1 MPRALF
7 FLLAIFIW
15 VMAHFY
21 VGRRLITQSKAPLP
35 VAIAGW
41 SVIGLDLLLAVFS
54 FANRR
59 LDIELPFSNEIQWV
73 TYLGMGAFVLF
84 FVLVLARD
92 AISLILWLV
101 EKFTGDKDRD
111 EDQNPE
117 KPGHGDKLSR
127 RELFQRASSVGIV
140 AAGTAGVT
148 HGFHEARRIPRVK
161 KVEVP
166 VKGLD
171 PALDG
176 FHIVQLSDIHVGPTI
191 KGDFLSAVVDEVN
204 KLGADM
210 VAITGDLIDG
220 HVRDLREDVSH
231 LARLKSRH
239 GTFYVNGNH
248 EYYWDAPG
256 WAQEVARLGGK
267 PLLNAHQ
274 VIRHQGA
281 PLVVAGVNDYSA
293 GRHIAAHASS
303 PKKAVEGAPEGAF
316 KLLLAHQPKSIYE
329 AAEANIDLQLSG
341 HTHGGQFWPW
351 NLVVGLAHPFTAGLD
366 MYEEKTWIYVSRG
379 TGYWGPPMRIGAPS
393 EITSIKLVRA

>member
-21 VGRRLITQSKAPLP
+21 VGRRLITESKVPRPA
-35 VAIAGW
+35 AIVGW
-41 SVIGLDLLLAVFS
+41 SVLLSDVVLAIFAI
-54 FANRR
+54 ANRR
-59 LDIELPFSNEIQWV
+59 IGLEVPFANELQWI

-92 AISLILWLV
+92 AVSLSLWAI
-101 EKFTGDKDRD
+101 EKFSKDKD
-111 EDQNPE
+111 EDRAPENPE
-117 KPGHGDKLSR
+117 HGGKLTR

-148 HGFHEARRIPRVK
+148 HGLHEARRVPRVK

-166 VKGLD
+166 IKGLD

-220 HVRDLREDVSH
+220 HVISLREDVSH
-231 LARLKSRH
+231 LGRLKSRH
-239 GTFYVNGNH
+239 GTFYVTGNH

-274 VIRHQGA
+274 VIQHEGA

-293 GRHIAAHASS
+293 GRHIPEHASS
-303 PKKAVEGAPEGAF
+303 PKKAVAGAPKDAF

-351 NLVVGLAHPFTAGLD
+351 NLVVGLAHPFSAGLD
-366 MYEEKTWIYVSRG
+366 MYEEKTWIYVSCG

>member
-21 VGRRLITQSKAPLP
+21 VGRRLITESRVPRPA
-35 VAIAGW
+35 AIVGW
-41 SVIGLDLLLAVFS
+41 SVLLSDVVLAIFAI
-54 FANRR
+54 ANRR
-59 LDIELPFSNEIQWV
+59 IGLEVPFANELQWI

-92 AISLILWLV
+92 AVSLILWAI
-101 EKFTGDKDRD
+101 EKFSKDKD
-111 EDQNPE
+111 EDRAPENPE
-117 KPGHGDKLSR
+117 HGGKLTR

-148 HGFHEARRIPRVK
+148 HGLHEARRVPRVK

-166 VKGLD
+166 IKGLD

-220 HVRDLREDVSH
+220 HVISLREDVSH
-231 LARLKSRH
+231 LGRLKSRH
-239 GTFYVNGNH
+239 GTFYVTGNH

-274 VIRHQGA
+274 VIQHEGA

-293 GRHIAAHASS
+293 GRHIPEHASS
-303 PKKAVEGAPEGAF
+303 PKKAVAGAPKDAF

-351 NLVVGLAHPFTAGLD
+351 NLVVGLAHPFSAGLD
-366 MYEEKTWIYVSRG
+366 MYEEKTWIYVSCG

>member
-21 VGRRLITQSKAPLP
+21 VGRRLITESKVPRPA
-35 VAIAGW
+35 AIVGW
-41 SVIGLDLLLAVFS
+41 SVLLSDVVLAIFAI
-54 FANRR
+54 ANRR
-59 LDIELPFSNEIQWV
+59 IGLEVPFANELQWI

-92 AISLILWLV
+92 AVSLILWAI
-101 EKFTGDKDRD
+101 EKFSKDKD
-111 EDQNPE
+111 EDRAPENPE
-117 KPGHGDKLSR
+117 HGGKLTR

-148 HGFHEARRIPRVK
+148 HGLHEARRVPRVK

-166 VKGLD
+166 IKGLD

-220 HVRDLREDVSH
+220 HVISLREDVSH
-231 LARLKSRH
+231 LGRLKSRH
-239 GTFYVNGNH
+239 GTFYVTGNH

-274 VIRHQGA
+274 VIQHEGA

-293 GRHIAAHASS
+293 GRHIPEHASS
-303 PKKAVEGAPEGAF
+303 PKKAVAGAPKDAF

-351 NLVVGLAHPFTAGLD
+351 NLVVGLAHPFSAGLD
-366 MYEEKTWIYVSRG
+366 MYEEKTWIYVSCG

>member
-21 VGRRLITQSKAPLP
+21 VGRRLITESKVPRPA
-35 VAIAGW
+35 AIVGW
-41 SVIGLDLLLAVFS
+41 SVLLADVVLAIFAI
-54 FANRR
+54 ANRR
-59 LDIELPFSNEIQWV
+59 IGLEVPFANELQWI

-92 AISLILWLV
+92 AVSLILWAI
-101 EKFTGDKDRD
+101 EKFSKDKD
-111 EDQNPE
+111 EDRAPENPE
-117 KPGHGDKLSR
+117 HGGKLTR

-148 HGFHEARRIPRVK
+148 HGLHEARRVPRVK

-166 VKGLD
+166 IKGLD

-220 HVRDLREDVSH
+220 HVISLREDVSH
-231 LARLKSRH
+231 LGRLKSRH
-239 GTFYVNGNH
+239 GTFYVTGNH

-274 VIRHQGA
+274 VIQHEGA

-293 GRHIAAHASS
+293 GRHIPEHASS
-303 PKKAVEGAPEGAF
+303 PKKAVAGAPEDAF

-351 NLVVGLAHPFTAGLD
+351 NLVVGLAHPFSAGLD
-366 MYEEKTWIYVSRG
+366 MYEEKTWIYVSCG

>member
-35 VAIAGW
+35 VAIGGW
-41 SVIGLDLLLAVFS
+41 SILGLDLFLAIFS

-59 LDIELPFSNEIQWV
+59 LDIELPFANEIQWL

-92 AISLILWLV
+92 AFSLILWV
-101 EKFTGDKDRD
+101 IEKFSGDERD
-111 EDQNPE
+111 KEPVE
-117 KPGHGDKLSR
+117 PTPGHGDKLTR

-148 HGFHEARRIPRVK
+148 HGFHEARRLPRVK
-161 KVEVP
+161 HVEVP
-166 VKGLD
+166 VKDLD

-220 HVRDLREDVSH
+220 HVEDLREDVSH
-231 LARLKSRH
+231 LGRLKSRH
-239 GTFYVNGNH
+239 GTFYVTGNH

-256 WAQEVARLGGK
+256 WAGEVARLGGK

-281 PLVVAGVNDYSA
+281 EFVVAGVNDYSA
-293 GRHIAAHASS
+293 GRHIPAHASS
-303 PKKAVEGAPEGAF
+303 PKKAVQGAPKDAF

-329 AAEANIDLQLSG
+329 AAEAGIDLQLSG

-351 NLVVGLAHPFTAGLD
+351 NLVVGLAHPFSAGLD
-366 MYEEKTWIYVSRG
+366 MYEEKTWIYVSCG

-393 EITSIKLVRA
+393 EITSIKLVPA

>member
-21 VGRRLITQSKAPLP
+21 VGRRLITESKVPRPA
-35 VAIAGW
+35 AIVGW
-41 SVIGLDLLLAVFS
+41 SVLLSDVVLAIFAI
-54 FANRR
+54 ANRR
-59 LDIELPFSNEIQWV
+59 IGLEVPFANELQWI

-92 AISLILWLV
+92 AVSLILWAI
-101 EKFTGDKDRD
+101 EKFSKDKD
-111 EDQNPE
+111 EDRAPENPE
-117 KPGHGDKLSR
+117 HGGKLTR

-148 HGFHEARRIPRVK
+148 HGLHEARRVPRVK

-166 VKGLD
+166 IKGLD

-220 HVRDLREDVSH
+220 HVISLREDVSH
-231 LARLKSRH
+231 LGRLKSRH
-239 GTFYVNGNH
+239 GTFYVTGNH

-274 VIRHQGA
+274 VIQHEGA

-293 GRHIAAHASS
+293 GRHIPEHASS
-303 PKKAVEGAPEGAF
+303 PKKAVAGAPKDAF
-316 KLLLAHQPKSIYE
+316 
-329 AAEANIDLQLSG
+329 
-341 HTHGGQFWPW
+341 
-351 NLVVGLAHPFTAGLD
+351 
-366 MYEEKTWIYVSRG
+366 
-379 TGYWGPPMRIGAPS
+379 
-393 EITSIKLVRA
+393 

>member
-21 VGRRLITQSKAPLP
+21 VGRRLITESKVPRPA
-35 VAIAGW
+35 AIVGW
-41 SVIGLDLLLAVFS
+41 SVLLADVVLAIFAI
-54 FANRR
+54 ANRR
-59 LDIELPFSNEIQWV
+59 IGLEVPFANELQWI

-92 AISLILWLV
+92 TVSLILWAI
-101 EKFTGDKDRD
+101 EKFSKDKD
-111 EDQNPE
+111 EDRAPENPE
-117 KPGHGDKLSR
+117 HGGKLTR

-148 HGFHEARRIPRVK
+148 HGLHEARRVPRVK

-166 VKGLD
+166 IKGLD

-220 HVRDLREDVSH
+220 HVISLREDVSH
-231 LARLKSRH
+231 LGRLKSRH
-239 GTFYVNGNH
+239 GTFYVTGNH

-274 VIRHQGA
+274 VIQHEGA

-293 GRHIAAHASS
+293 GRHIPEHASS
-303 PKKAVEGAPEGAF
+303 PKKAVAGAPKDAF

-351 NLVVGLAHPFTAGLD
+351 NLVVGLAHPFSAGLD
-366 MYEEKTWIYVSRG
+366 MYEEKTWIYVSCG

>member
-21 VGRRLITQSKAPLP
+21 VGRRLITESKVPRPA
-35 VAIAGW
+35 AIVGW
-41 SVIGLDLLLAVFS
+41 SVLLSDVVLAIFAI
-54 FANRR
+54 ANRR
-59 LDIELPFSNEIQWV
+59 IGLEVPFANELQWI

-92 AISLILWLV
+92 AVSLILWAI
-101 EKFTGDKDRD
+101 EKFSKDKNEDRAP
-111 EDQNPE
+111 ENPE
-117 KPGHGDKLSR
+117 HGGKLTR

-148 HGFHEARRIPRVK
+148 HGLHEARRVPRVK

-166 VKGLD
+166 IKGLD

-220 HVRDLREDVSH
+220 HVISLREDVSH
-231 LARLKSRH
+231 LGRLKSRH
-239 GTFYVNGNH
+239 GTFYVTGNH

-274 VIRHQGA
+274 VIQHEGA

-293 GRHIAAHASS
+293 GRHIPEHASS
-303 PKKAVEGAPEGAF
+303 PKKAVAGAPKDAF

-351 NLVVGLAHPFTAGLD
+351 NLVVGLAHPFSAGLD
-366 MYEEKTWIYVSRG
+366 MYEEKTWIYVSCG

>member
-21 VGRRLITQSKAPLP
+21 VGRRLITESRVPRPA
-35 VAIAGW
+35 AIVGW
-41 SVIGLDLLLAVFS
+41 SVLLSDVVLAIFAI
-54 FANRR
+54 ANRR
-59 LDIELPFSNEIQWV
+59 IGLEAP
-73 TYLGMGAFVLF
+73 YLGMGAFVLF

-92 AISLILWLV
+92 AVSLILWAI
-101 EKFTGDKDRD
+101 EKFSKDKD
-111 EDQNPE
+111 EDRAPENPE
-117 KPGHGDKLSR
+117 HGGKLTR

-148 HGFHEARRIPRVK
+148 HGLHEARRVPRVK

-166 VKGLD
+166 IKGLD

-220 HVRDLREDVSH
+220 HVISLREDVSH
-231 LARLKSRH
+231 LGRLKSRH
-239 GTFYVNGNH
+239 GTFYVTGNH

-274 VIRHQGA
+274 VIQHEGA

-293 GRHIAAHASS
+293 GRHIPEHASS
-303 PKKAVEGAPEGAF
+303 PKKAVAGAPKDAF

-351 NLVVGLAHPFTAGLD
+351 NLVVGLAHPFSAGLD
-366 MYEEKTWIYVSRG
+366 MYEEKTWIYVSCG